1 MQRRAGL
8 DRDRA
13 FELSTAFGDE
23 PDDPR
28 KDDPFDVAVWRPSGE
43 AASRFA
49 TRWRS
54 AVISM
59 SRSVSASAMRLSAS
73 SVAWVL

>member
-1 MQRRAGL
+1 MRR
-8 DRDRA
+8 
-13 FELSTAFGDE
+13 
-23 PDDPR
+23 
-28 KDDPFDVAVWRPSGE
+28 RPSGE